1 MYPRKYVIVIVND
14 LELAILFD
22 AVLEHR
28 DFCNSNRHPA
38 AAGFY
43 DVVPT
48 DGKLNVYCY
57 GESVSLKC
65 KSRGEIDANI
75 IKKHFERR
83 I

>member
-28 DFCNSNRHPA
+28 DFCNCNRHPA
-38 AAGFY
+38 GAGFY
-43 DVVPT
+43 DVISTNGELDV
-48 DGKLNVYCY
+48 VCY

-65 KSRGEIDANI
+65 KSRGEVDAHI
-75 IKKHFERR
+75 IKRHFERR
-83 I
+83 R